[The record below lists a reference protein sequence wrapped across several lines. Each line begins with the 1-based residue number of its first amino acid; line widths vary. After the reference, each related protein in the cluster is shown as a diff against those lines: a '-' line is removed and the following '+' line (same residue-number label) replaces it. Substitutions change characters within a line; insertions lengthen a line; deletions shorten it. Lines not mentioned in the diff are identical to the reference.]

1 MSNNNLYAAHSIRN
15 TLNLLI
21 KHSEGLN
28 EKTDLRKAKTRFIND
43 LNLMKLMCEELK
55 NILNITGMNASFG
68 DINSLEHTISMNE
81 NRVKN
86 AQEINI
92 LIEVIDMLKYYK
104 NLQWDFTTY
113 ETKKIIDD
121 LIDNTKTIHDNLS
134 VSDANKIIDS
144 ININRDFNVFSPRAF
159 DGNSLFRIKQSSN
172 SKAIAYGL
180 ESISSYHSNAKQKV
194 NRMIKGRLQG
204 STISN
209 NVFDML
215 QLTAPVSWI
224 AEYGATGNLIEKKEK
239 SMLRNA
245 IRFLRHNGILI
256 YTMPRTR
263 MTRDM
268 ALVFS
273 KLLRDVQVLEKE
285 QDRFYIHVIG
295 IKDITTNEK
304 EDVFNLLFNLKDENI
319 KTNLEHIY
327 TLPSGGIKNPDFFRG
342 SMLDEEELL
351 ELVKESGLMNSFWKT
366 QEIESQDNSVRP
378 LLPFNMGQ
386 IGLVLTSGCLDGIVQ
401 EYPGQYHA
409 IKGMVSKI
417 KNVETS
423 RENQDETSIETI
435 SNKVQINLLSP
446 DGEFI
451 ELA

>member
-1 MSNNNLYAAHSIRN
+1 MSNNTLYAAHSIRN

-21 KHSEGLN
+21 KHAEGFN
-28 EKTDLRKAKTRFIND
+28 EQTDLRKAKTRFIND
-43 LNLMKLMCEELK
+43 LNLMKLMCKELIM
-55 NILNITGMNASFG
+55 ILSTTGDNASFG
-68 DINSLEHTISMNE
+68 DINSLVHTISMNE
-81 NRVKN
+81 SRVKN
-86 AQEINI
+86 AKEINI
-92 LIEVIDMLKYYK
+92 LIEVADMLKYYK
-104 NLQWDFTTY
+104 NLQWNYTTY
-113 ETKKIIDD
+113 EARRIIEDWR
-121 LIDNTKTIHDNLS
+121 DNTKTIHDNLS
-134 VSDANKIIDS
+134 VLDSNKIVDS

-159 DGNSLFRIKQSSN
+159 DGSSLFRIKHSSQSR
-172 SKAIAYGL
+172 AITYGL
-180 ESISSYHSNAKQKV
+180 EFNNSYHSNAKKIV

-209 NVFDML
+209 NVFDVL

-239 SMLRNA
+239 YMLRNT
-245 IRFLRHNGILI
+245 IRFLRPNGIII

-268 ALVFS
+268 ALSFS
-273 KLLRDVQVLEKE
+273 KLFKDVQVLKKE
-285 QDRFYIHVIG
+285 QDDFYIHIIG
-295 IKDITTNEK
+295 VKDVTTNEK
-304 EDVFNLLFNLKDENI
+304 EDVFNLLFDLKDEDI
-319 KTNLEHIY
+319 KTNLDHIY
-327 TLPSGGIKNPDFFRG
+327 TLPSGGIKNPDVFRG

-351 ELVKESGLMNSFWKT
+351 GLVKNSGLMSSFWKT
-366 QEIESQDNSVRP
+366 QEIKSQDDSVRP

-386 IGLVLTSGCLDGIVQ
+386 IGLVLTSGCLDGLVQ

-409 IKGMVSKI
+409 IKGMVTKI
-417 KNVETS
+417 RNVETS
-423 RENQDETSIETI
+423 RERENETSIETI